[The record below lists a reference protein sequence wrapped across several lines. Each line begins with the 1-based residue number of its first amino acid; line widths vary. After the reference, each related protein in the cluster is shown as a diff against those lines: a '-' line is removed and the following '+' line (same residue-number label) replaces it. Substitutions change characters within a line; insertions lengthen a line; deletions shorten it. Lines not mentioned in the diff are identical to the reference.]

1 MYDLIPDNVIELVK
15 GNLGDNAELVLNEI
29 QETIKLESVLP
40 PMIDKGKSYGDWGL
54 SLLGS
59 TRLGE
64 YRPGDS
70 LPLDTINQMLKSS
83 PVRFALEMKR
93 AQIVS
98 VFRNKRS
105 WKIQSPDTEL
115 VDIVTKNLIQILPKM
130 ALDFSFSSLAY
141 GASFQELV
149 WEYKSK
155 YELGITDSKYQSNKK
170 YIVAKIPNSINP
182 ETIIKINRTKDG
194 HFDGFTQKSKALLSE
209 EINIPRDA
217 ALIIPYDEKF
227 RNLWGESMLKPMY
240 PIWYWYEIVLRSM
253 VRYMERTG
261 TPVAVVKAP
270 SKAWVIKPGTKQKVD
285 GITWGMEIASNVS
298 RSNAAVLPSDTDDQ
312 GKPLWELS
320 YLNSNERSQPFMDI
334 LELLTQMILRAGLSA
349 DRALSQTSGG
359 VGSYNIGEIHQQAT
373 ALHNELILIQWIHY
387 LNTYF
392 LPLFSLYNRGKN
404 GPPIWMETQGLD
416 PSDRDNLATMLGAA
430 QSMESFKAAGY
441 RIDWETLFE
450 TNNIPLLS
458 ESDAN
463 AIKAKNEEESLAK
476 QESMLAVQAKFNT
489 PSPTKQSDG
498 SLKANLPNKPA
509 EKKLESEDETIKL
522 YNQFHDRLGKFA
534 SSNSGFGGGFI
545 STAFLDSSKP
555 YFGMTIGKSSNMPN
569 NLIDVFKSQT
579 DKNQAIS
586 IYGKD
591 NTKMVAI
598 RGLEPSTMAQ
608 PNNIISAITDLA
620 GGGIYTY
627 TVKSMIMNNVEPGSS
642 IHLVGVS
649 QGGIVANNLANDKE
663 ITSNYKV
670 KSVVTIGSPIIGK
683 SNSGV
688 PTKHYSISNDIVG
701 RIKIGSTGEHVLLPG
716 TESTIDQLN
725 IHQYGYS
732 KALPSKLEDENE

>member
-1 MYDLIPDNVIELVK
+1 MVLLKLI
-15 GNLGDNAELVLNEI
+15 
-29 QETIKLESVLP
+29 
-40 PMIDKGKSYGDWGL
+40 
-54 SLLGS
+54 
-59 TRLGE
+59 
-64 YRPGDS
+64 
-70 LPLDTINQMLKSS
+70 
-83 PVRFALEMKR
+83 
-93 AQIVS
+93 
-98 VFRNKRS
+98 
-105 WKIQSPDTEL
+105 
-115 VDIVTKNLIQILPKM
+115 
-130 ALDFSFSSLAY
+130 
-141 GASFQELV
+141 
-149 WEYKSK
+149 
-155 YELGITDSKYQSNKK
+155 YQ
-170 YIVAKIPNSINP
+170 
-182 ETIIKINRTKDG
+182 INRPK
-194 HFDGFTQKSKALLSE
+194 
-209 EINIPRDA
+209 
-217 ALIIPYDEKF
+217 
-227 RNLWGESMLKPMY
+227 
-240 PIWYWYEIVLRSM
+240 
-253 VRYMERTG
+253 
-261 TPVAVVKAP
+261 
-270 SKAWVIKPGTKQKVD
+270 
-285 GITWGMEIASNVS
+285 
-298 RSNAAVLPSDTDDQ
+298 
-312 GKPLWELS
+312 
-320 YLNSNERSQPFMDI
+320 
-334 LELLTQMILRAGLSA
+334 
-349 DRALSQTSGG
+349 
-359 VGSYNIGEIHQQAT
+359 
-373 ALHNELILIQWIHY
+373 
-387 LNTYF
+387 
-392 LPLFSLYNRGKN
+392 
-404 GPPIWMETQGLD
+404 
-416 PSDRDNLATMLGAA
+416 
-430 QSMESFKAAGY
+430 
-441 RIDWETLFE
+441 
-450 TNNIPLLS
+450 
-458 ESDAN
+458 
-463 AIKAKNEEESLAK
+463 
-476 QESMLAVQAKFNT
+476 
-489 PSPTKQSDG
+489 
-498 SLKANLPNKPA
+498 
-509 EKKLESEDETIKL
+509 KKLESEDETIKL